1 MISFKVDDLKFMNAE
16 LKTFLDF
23 LKDEE
28 VCDDGVFDSRLV
40 ACELIT
46 NVLRHDGETA
56 LFSGALCGDSVE
68 IFVSSEGGDASFS
81 VRTSL
86 PDVFAESG
94 RGLYIINTLCD
105 GKVKVENGGVKAVVT
120 IRKK

>member
-23 LKDEE
+23 LEDEE
-28 VCDDGVFDSRLV
+28 VCEDGVFDSRLV

-46 NVLRHDGETA
+46 NVLRHEGETA
-56 LFSGALCGDSVE
+56 LFSGALCGDRVE
-68 IFVSSEGGDASFS
+68 IFVSSEGGGASFS
-81 VRTSL
+81 VRATL

-94 RGLYIINTLCD
+94 RGLYIINALCD
-105 GKVKVENGGVKAVVT
+105 GKVTLENGGVKAEVT
-120 IRKK
+120 VKRK